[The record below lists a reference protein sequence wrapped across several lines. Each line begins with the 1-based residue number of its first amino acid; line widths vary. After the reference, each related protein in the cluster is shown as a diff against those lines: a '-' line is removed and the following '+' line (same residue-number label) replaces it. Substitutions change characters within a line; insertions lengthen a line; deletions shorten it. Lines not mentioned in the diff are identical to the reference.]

1 MPKTPVG
8 LWECASGIAFQ
19 KLNYLLEFKYWKCLV
34 QAVSPKLKPVNLEF
48 LIRGN
53 TMTADFIV
61 ALITCVVTVI
71 NTVVAV
77 LSYLKNK

>member
-1 MPKTPVG
+1 MPSSGGISQTQTSD
-8 LWECASGIAFQ
+8 SGI
-19 KLNYLLEFKYWKCLV
+19 LEK
-34 QAVSPKLKPVNLEF
+34 
-48 LIRGN
+48 GN

>member
-1 MPKTPVG
+1 
-8 LWECASGIAFQ
+8 
-19 KLNYLLEFKYWKCLV
+19 
-34 QAVSPKLKPVNLEF
+34 
-48 LIRGN
+48 
-53 TMTADFIV
+53 MTADFIV